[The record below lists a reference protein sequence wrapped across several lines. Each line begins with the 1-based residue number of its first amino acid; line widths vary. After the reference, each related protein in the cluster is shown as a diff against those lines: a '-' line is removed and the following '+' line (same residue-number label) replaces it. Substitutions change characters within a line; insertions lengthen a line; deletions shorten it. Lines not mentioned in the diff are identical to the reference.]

1 MQFHSLVT
9 RRRNLIWSVLGGLF
23 LATLVI
29 AYFVVENAV
38 KNTVEV
44 QALSVA
50 EIVASQATTARSVYS
65 QEIAAKLQRD
75 GKVPDVNSDRMPG
88 HVPIPSQFLKILG
101 RASAVNSAELFH
113 YKPISKWNLESSQG
127 ISDDFLAWAWP
138 QLEQQDQVKP
148 KAPIAC
154 KPVWRFEGQYG
165 SLSDKRVLRY
175 LFADPA
181 SQNGCVG
188 CHNKYEA
195 KPEIAAL
202 RLAAH
207 TAPGKQFQ
215 QHQLMGAL
223 SITIPLD
230 HIETAAGNQIRTT
243 SLYIFGLLLP
253 VFLVVVGFNI
263 RIASTDRALQ
273 QTEKQ
278 LRDTEQEAHTT
289 RIQLL
294 AQEGVQK
301 AFAELSTYL
310 QAIDQHA
317 LVSVID
323 PGGRIIRVNHKFCQI
338 SGYTEQQLTQ
348 PPRAMEDG
356 FANKQDFQAGIW
368 QVLTRGDICK
378 GEICCRGNSGAL
390 YWLDSALPHGETHC
404 SQHTVNRR

>member
-1 MQFHSLVT
+1 MNLQSFVT
-9 RRRNLIWSVLGGLF
+9 RQRNVIWSVLGCLF

-75 GKVPDVNSDRMPG
+75 GKGPDVNSDRMPG

-101 RASAVNSAELFH
+101 RASAANSAELFH
-113 YKPISKWNLESSQG
+113 YKPVSKWNLESSQG
-127 ISDDFLAWAWP
+127 LADDFLAWAWP
-138 QLEQQDQVKP
+138 LLEKQDQAKP
-148 KAPIAC
+148 TAPIAW
-154 KPVWRFEGQYG
+154 KPVWRFEGQNG
-165 SLSDKRVLRY
+165 SLGDKRVLRY

-181 SQNGCVG
+181 SQNGCVA

-230 HIETAAGNQIRTT
+230 RIETAAGNQIRTT

-263 RIASTDRALQ
+263 RIARKDRALQ
-273 QTEKQ
+273 QAEKQ
-278 LRDTEQEAHTT
+278 LHDTEQEAHTT

-294 AQEGVQK
+294 ANEGVQ
-301 AFAELSTYL
+301 
-310 QAIDQHA
+310 
-317 LVSVID
+317 
-323 PGGRIIRVNHKFCQI
+323 
-338 SGYTEQQLTQ
+338 
-348 PPRAMEDG
+348 
-356 FANKQDFQAGIW
+356 
-368 QVLTRGDICK
+368 
-378 GEICCRGNSGAL
+378 
-390 YWLDSALPHGETHC
+390 
-404 SQHTVNRR
+404 